1 MSFEFVSDF
10 DIRVSDLYEIMLS
23 ANKLKELCQQ
33 RQMGVEQ
40 LAGQIVRGG
49 LNEKKAAA
57 AVKNWQKGL
66 FKPEPRTEDIR
77 RLATALSAEV
87 NDLVDWR
94 SSYRFAPLSARKA
107 RLVTQLI
114 VGRTVQDAM
123 DILKFTRKRAAAMI
137 DKVLKSAVADADEQQ
152 ADVDNLYVSSARVD
166 DAGVRI
172 GTKRWIP
179 KDRGRTHR
187 ISKKACHIHITVTQA

>member
-1 MSFEFVSDF
+1 MD
-10 DIRVSDLYEIMLS
+10 
-23 ANKLKELCQQ
+23 
-33 RQMGVEQ
+33 VER
-40 LAGQIVRGG
+40 LAGHLVRGG
-49 LNEKKAAA
+49 LDQKEAAV

-66 FKPEPRTEDIR
+66 FKPEPRADDIR
-77 RLATALSAEV
+77 RLADAMSVDV
-87 NDLVDWR
+87 NDLANWH
-94 SSYRFAPLSARKA
+94 SSYRFAPMSARKA

-114 VGRTVQDAM
+114 VGRSAQDAM

-152 ADVDNLYVSSARVD
+152 ANVDNLYVSSARVD

-179 KDRGRTHR
+179 KDRGRAHPLR
-187 ISKKACHIHITVTQA
+187 KKACHIHVTVTQA